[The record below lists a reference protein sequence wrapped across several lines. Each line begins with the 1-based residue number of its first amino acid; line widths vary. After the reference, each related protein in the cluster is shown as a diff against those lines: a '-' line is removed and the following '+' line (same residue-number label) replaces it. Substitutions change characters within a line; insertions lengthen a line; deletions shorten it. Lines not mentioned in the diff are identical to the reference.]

1 MNSMMQGDYLTM
13 LFGSSSPVSLMTVMG
28 SMLLAFVLT
37 FIYAAVYQR
46 TFNGFSYSR
55 TFVQAMILGSIVT
68 CMLIM
73 AVGDSLSRGLGIM
86 GTLTIIRFRT
96 LVRDPRD
103 AMFLFASL
111 GTGIACGAGMPT
123 VAVGGTIIF
132 TGIALFLHIAPFA
145 SRRNYEGMLRFTTAK
160 DAVDAKEAVDN
171 LLLMM
176 CSSFTLVA
184 MRNSAQGAALEYSYH
199 IRLRDSSYQKAVV
212 KGLSEIEGVFDPLLM
227 MQHTT
232 VEV

>member
-1 MNSMMQGDYLTM
+1 MMQTDYLTM
-13 LFGSSSPVSLMTVMG
+13 LFGSTSPVSFMTVLG
-28 SMLLAFVLT
+28 LLLLSFVLS
-37 FIYAAVYQR
+37 FVYATVYQR

-55 TFVQAMILGSIVT
+55 TFVQSMILGSLVT

-111 GTGIACGAGMPT
+111 GTGIASGAGMIA
-123 VAVGGTIIF
+123 VAIGGTIIF
-132 TGIALFLHIAPFA
+132 TGVALLLHVAPFA
-145 SRRNYEGMLRFTTAK
+145 SRRNYEGMLRFTTTK
-160 DAVDAKEAVDN
+160 DADVKEAVDR
-171 LLLMM
+171 LLMM
-176 CSSFTLVA
+176 MCESFTLVA
-184 MRNSAQGAALEYSYH
+184 MRNALQGHALEYSYH
-199 IRLRDSSYQKAVV
+199 IRLRDSSYQKEVIR
-212 KGLSEIEGVFDPLLM
+212 GLSEIEGVADPLLM
-227 MQHTT
+227 MQRST

>member
-1 MNSMMQGDYLTM
+1 MMESANTDFLNL
-13 LFGSSSPVSLMTVMG
+13 LFGAPSPVTFFGVLG
-28 SMLLAFVLT
+28 AMLLSFVLT
-37 FIYAAVYQR
+37 FVIAAVYQK

-55 TFVQAMILGSIVT
+55 TFVQSMILGSIVT

-96 LVRDPRD
+96 LIRDPRD

-111 GTGIACGAGMPT
+111 GIGISCGAGMLA
-123 VAVGGTIIF
+123 VAIAGTSVF
-132 TGIALFLHIAPFA
+132 TCVAFLLHYAPFA

-160 DAVDAKEAVDN
+160 DAETKEAVDR
-171 LLLMM
+171 LLVML
-176 CSSFTLVA
+176 CETFTLVA
-184 MRNSAQGAALEYSYH
+184 MRNAVQDEALEYSYH
-199 IRLRDSSYQKAVV
+199 IRLRDPSYQRDVIR
-212 KGLSEIEGVFDPLLM
+212 GLTDINGVSDPMLT
-227 MQHTT
+227 MQRST